1 MWSWGQRQ
9 AFFRVFAGQRGPTA
23 PSPLSHHPYPHD
35 SGSPADKHFFI
46 PSLVQVP
53 WCAIRRDWQKMRLST
68 ITSAPFPLS
77 PRISTQTPQQSL
89 TACCRSWTLKDRER
103 AGFLGHPHSGNAGFA
118 IYLRQPLLSKCFPR
132 GSGVKNPPPKA
143 GDVGDLGSIPELGRC
158 PGEGNGPCGPEQL
171 PTSRVSDTWQCMC
184 QCCSLVHPPSPASS
198 AHSPFSVS
206 AWQIGPSAPF
216 F

>member
-9 AFFRVFAGQRGPTA
+9 AFFSVFAGQRGPTA

-158 PGEGNGPCGPEQL
+158 PGEGNGHPFQYSCLENSTDKEACSPWGPQ
-171 PTSRVSDTWQCMC
+171 RVRPDRART
-184 QCCSLVHPPSPASS
+184 H
-198 AHSPFSVS
+198 AHMRIQP
-206 AWQIGPSAPF
+206 
-216 F
+216 